1 MKKPC
6 KSMGFTQRASCRP
19 YKNCYKHSGG
29 SVTRKNR
36 SSRRSKSRSS
46 RRSSR
51 KTKNDKNELNK
62 PAFLYHSTS
71 YSFTSHPEKGSPHG
85 KINTINIK
93 NNKGH
98 ERFEILDKKGK
109 PIKVKN
115 KALNEEKINE
125 IVEGSRPGL
134 IISV

>member
-36 SSRRSKSRSS
+36 SSR
-46 RRSSR
+46 SSR
-51 KTKNDKNELNK
+51 KTKNQKNELNK

-115 KALNEEKINE
+115 KALNEEKINK